1 MKVISS
7 LNVKLPTIEFGVT
20 LCKHNA
26 GIGAV
31 ERIIGS
37 IKNTFSKFVHQ
48 LKMHDEK
55 LLTWIHLVIDK
66 INNRPLILAAPLGIT
81 LTPNH
86 ILLWFRDSPG
96 DEINLEVSV
105 QHQLSRWKIVLSLF
119 NSLWMQ
125 KYTRHR
131 LMVTWKK
138 QGLVPQVGDTILFC
152 NKPIHCH
159 CHQSPCPAQEEE
171 RRCLRS
177 NSRVQERGG
186 RSHHLRHQTSVSSLP
201 VPGSG
206 ESWTSGADPRSS
218 RGWSSWNPSSRCR
231 SSAWGSSGRVHRLRF
246 CSHKQI
252 LPKESSA
259 FIHLTLF

>member
-1 MKVISS
+1 M
-7 LNVKLPTIEFGVT
+7 
-20 LCKHNA
+20 
-26 GIGAV
+26 
-31 ERIIGS
+31 GS
-37 IKNTFSKFVHQ
+37 IKNTVSKSVAGPHQ
-48 LKMHDEK
+48 LKMDDEE

-125 KYTRHR
+125 KYSRHR

-159 CHQSPCPAQEEE
+159 KK
-171 RRCLRS
+171 
-177 NSRVQERGG
+177 
-186 RSHHLRHQTSVSSLP
+186 
-201 VPGSG
+201 
-206 ESWTSGADPRSS
+206 
-218 RGWSSWNPSSRCR
+218 
-231 SSAWGSSGRVHRLRF
+231 SATRVHALLKRKNGDVYGATVECRREVGGLTISVNRHL
-246 CSHKQI
+246 SHLYLFLGVEKAEPQEQI
-252 LPKESSA
+252 RGLVEDGA
-259 FIHLTLF
+259 AGTLAPDAGAQLGEAQDEFTD